1 MTLTLILL
9 GLLCGP
15 WLIATLLRLSPN
27 IKHLAGT
34 IGITLLFL
42 FAGLGHFIVTDEMVA
57 MLPEFLPL
65 RRLAVHLSGI
75 VEWIAAILVLIPRL
89 RKSTGWFLVVLLIFL
104 LPVNI
109 YAAMVHAPA
118 GGHAWGP
125 IYLLIRMPLQ
135 TIMIAWTYYFAARP
149 ADQ

>member
-15 WLIATLLRLSPN
+15 WLIATLLRLSPAS
-27 IKHLAGT
+27 KHLAGT
-34 IGITLLFL
+34 IGVTLLFL
-42 FAGLGHFIVTDEMVA
+42 FAGLGHFIVTDEMVS

-65 RRLAVHLSGI
+65 RRIAVYLSGI
-75 VEWIAAILVLIPRL
+75 VEWIAAIFVLIPLL
-89 RKSTGWFLVVLLIFL
+89 RKSTGWFLIALLVLL

-109 YAAMVHAPA
+109 YAAMMHAPA

-125 IYLLIRMPLQ
+125 IYLLIRVPLQ
-135 TIMIAWTYYFAARP
+135 TIMIVWVYYFAVRP